1 MSNQTSL
8 MHCSRAVQSLSYLQE
23 VWDGEGGDPRLDG
36 GPQLRLQGL
45 RVVPAVLLQ
54 DDVRVHPLACT
65 K

>member
-1 MSNQTSL
+1 MESSL
-8 MHCSRAVQSLSYLQE
+8 AAQSFSYLQE
-23 VWDGEGGDPRLDG
+23 VWDCEGGDPRLDG
-36 GPQLRLQGL
+36 GPQLGLQGL